1 MKEDKDNL
9 PEAYRDENDSE
20 TNYEVPDWY
29 NDPIFEKQADFHW
42 IVEYVEMI
50 LDQSTYRDPSVLTKE
65 ERIRLKEYR
74 KEMKEYRREIKEELD
89 VLWACWGAIE
99 NETTLL
105 LNLIADSYHK
115 TWNDCDL
122 TTVRGYDNSKIQ
134 MSNNL
139 IPRDIQDLVYT
150 LSSRYYS
157 LVKCAIYATDLSNN
171 VDELLRTDNR
181 SSENASK
188 NWDALKVAVSTL
200 HRDIC
205 LLDNRERNHYQR
217 TKEIIKGEQRR
228 TRRIQIT
235 QEECANILYSFKV
248 QYLMKRES
256 FCRNNQIEVPP
267 NAFKVPSKK
276 SVLRRVQR
284 WDRAIKKNEESP
296 RYPPKGYSREM
307 NPLQFIAWAMNMEK
321 EKYAAWLEYQRTHHL
336 VHYGNIDEVMPEQ
349 ESEDEGNSS
358 YEDDYQVDGKINL
371 VDRLTQNR
379 KMYSSRPK

>member
-1 MKEDKDNL
+1 MKKDKDNL
-9 PEAYRDENDSE
+9 PEDYREENEYE

-29 NDPIFEKQADFHW
+29 DDPIFEKQADFHW
-42 IVEYVEMI
+42 IIEYVEMI

-115 TWNDCDL
+115 TWNDSDL

-157 LVKCAIYATDLSNN
+157 LIKCAMYANELSNK
-171 VDELLRTDNR
+171 VGELLKTSNR
-181 SSENASK
+181 SSENTSN
-188 NWDALKVAVSTL
+188 NWDALKVAISTI

-205 LLDNRERNHYQR
+205 LHDNRERNHYQR

-235 QEECANILYSFKV
+235 QEECASILYVYKV
-248 QYLMKRES
+248 EYVKKRES
-256 FCRNNQIEVPP
+256 YCRRNQIEVPP
-267 NAFKVPSKK
+267 NAFKVPSEK

-284 WDRAIKKNEESP
+284 WDRAIKKNEESL

-307 NPLQFIAWAMNMEK
+307 NPLQFIAWAMKMEK
-321 EKYAAWLEYQRTHHL
+321 EKYDAWLEYQQAHHL

-358 YEDDYQVDGKINL
+358 YEDDYQVDSKINL